1 MLGEQIKP
9 DGSRVDIQFKGS
21 GKHPFAFGD
30 GRAALGP
37 MLREYI
43 ISEAMH
49 YLKIPTTRSLCVVK
63 TGESIL
69 RESKSWCSSY

>member
-1 MLGEQIKP
+1 MEEQL
-9 DGSRVDIQFKGS
+9 
-21 GKHPFAFGD
+21 
-30 GRAALGP
+30 LGP

-49 YLKIPTTRSLCVVK
+49 YLKIPTTRSLSVVK

-69 RESKSWCSSY
+69 EKVNFKVQFLQESRVVI